1 MHQKLI
7 YFLLFSVSLISCNES
22 STKTEPVKHSAKKH
36 SPVRKIDSL
45 SQKNICIDFQIG
57 FDNEPVT
64 IYIDDSLII
73 KKIMNTQ
80 ESSGL
85 AYRIIID
92 RNEGKYIKVNCIFSK
107 MSDSFDIHDLSSFN
121 GLRIDKANKKIVLVK
136 AKTPFLYD

>member
-1 MHQKLI
+1 
-7 YFLLFSVSLISCNES
+7 
-22 STKTEPVKHSAKKH
+22 
-36 SPVRKIDSL
+36 
-45 SQKNICIDFQIG
+45 
-57 FDNEPVT
+57 
-64 IYIDDSLII
+64 
-73 KKIMNTQ
+73 MNTQ